1 MMRNVRRWCVV
12 GSLTLAV
19 SVASGCGDDDA
30 PTNQRGFSGKG
41 GVKPATAGRKK
52 PAGREKAEAVA
63 AAEPAKPKR
72 PRSEPLTR
80 ENFGPETR
88 DPFKSFLND
97 QTLDAVEEAPV
108 VAERQREVRMAG
120 YNFEDLSLAGI
131 IRSKRG
137 VGPRALFVASDGISG
152 TIQQGEYFSRAEVL
166 LSSVNAGYVEIEI
179 VDENLA
185 KGLNLA
191 TGETRAIYL
200 KRE

>member
-1 MMRNVRRWCVV
+1 MIRRVQHWCIT
-12 GSLTLAV
+12 GTLILAV
-19 SVASGCGDDDA
+19 GAVSGCGEEEQESK
-30 PTNQRGFSGKG
+30 QRGFGGQSDKKNATSGRK
-41 GVKPATAGRKK
+41 KTAGRENAR
-52 PAGREKAEAVA
+52 PVA

-97 QTLDAVEEAPV
+97 KTLDAVEEAPV